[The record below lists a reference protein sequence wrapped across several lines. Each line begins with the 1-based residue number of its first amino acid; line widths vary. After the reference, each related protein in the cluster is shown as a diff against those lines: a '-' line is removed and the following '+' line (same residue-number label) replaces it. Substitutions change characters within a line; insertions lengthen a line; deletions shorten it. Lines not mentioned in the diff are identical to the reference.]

1 MLNKFVCI
9 SSAILSVVTTTLCAE
24 KNAVEKFEE
33 AWNNP
38 QYTRFM
44 APAADINHIF
54 CLQTDELLR
63 QLNLTGTQLWEAEK
77 KKAWDPKTYI
87 PHVVSEGE
95 SFDKL
100 DLGDEITFMR
110 GSLQK
115 SWLDPQVAVPVLEEV
130 HVFER
135 DRKVIFLGRT
145 PNSATEQP
153 LFHVEHSVGGT
164 EENPTSLWRIIFL
177 TSDKK
182 YSEGL
187 AEAFLSRPAS
197 FLPMFV
203 QQYVRH
209 DLGESK

>member
-1 MLNKFVCI
+1 MNKFVCI
-9 SSAILSVVTTTLCAE
+9 SSALLSMVTTNLCAQ
-24 KNAVEKFEE
+24 KNAVEEFEE
-33 AWNNP
+33 AWQN
-38 QYTRFM
+38 QLYTHYV

-54 CLQTDELLR
+54 VQQSDEYLKKFK
-63 QLNLTGTQLWEAEK
+63 LTGTQLWEAEK

-87 PHVVSEGE
+87 PHVVSVGE
-95 SFDKL
+95 SFEKS

-110 GSLQK
+110 RSLQK
-115 SWLDPQVAVPVLEEV
+115 SWLDPEVIVPVLEEV

-145 PNSATEQP
+145 PNNSTEQS